1 MKATTLQEEGTNSSL
16 RGSVKLLT
24 LGLAGHIRYS
34 SGVLKASYF
43 LEYYSRSRSG
53 TASYTRDA
61 FLNH

>member
-34 SGVLKASYF
+34 SGVLKPSYF
-43 LEYYSRSRSG
+43 L
-53 TASYTRDA
+53 
-61 FLNH
+61 

>member
-43 LEYYSRSRSG
+43 SNTIVGVGQVQLLILG
-53 TASYTRDA
+53 ML
-61 FLNH
+61 F